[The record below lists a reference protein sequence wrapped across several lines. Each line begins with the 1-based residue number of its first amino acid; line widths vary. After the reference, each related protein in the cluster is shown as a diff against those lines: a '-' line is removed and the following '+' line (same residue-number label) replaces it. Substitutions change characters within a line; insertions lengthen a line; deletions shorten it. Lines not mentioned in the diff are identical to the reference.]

1 MRDAPAIAE
10 FCPALKNPLAAN
22 FSLEIGGTA
31 YIAAVKFLTKQEQMA
46 LCLIFVLLLTGWAV
60 KTWRTAHPA
69 AAVPI
74 AQPS

>member
-1 MRDAPAIAE
+1 MV
-10 FCPALKNPLAAN
+10 LW
-22 FSLEIGGTA
+22 
-31 YIAAVKFLTKQEQMA
+31 
-46 LCLIFVLLLTGWAV
+46 LIVVLLLTGWAV